1 MENEAVR
8 NIKERDK
15 NMISSKEVSEKESES
30 KRNGLSIY
38 NPQNSKRTQLSLNSN
53 KNNSNYNKK
62 YIFHIFKMPKINEK
76 IIQKNKQHFDQE
88 NNNILTEKNY
98 YLNFNFSSEKE
109 NNLYVGDYLEEIY
122 FNFLADQNQSAIKP
136 RMGYMDNQSE
146 INEKMRAILIDWII
160 EVHFHFNLRQETL
173 FMTVSIIDSFLSVHF
188 ISKSKFQLLG
198 ITSLLI
204 ACKSQEIYY
213 PHLNKFIMT
222 TGGAYTK
229 EDIIMMEN
237 EILKVLCFNIIYPT
251 SNDFYNILSKLY
263 NFDRKQYFL
272 GQFFLENALIDYQM
286 IKYSPNIIAASCIYI
301 VMKLFK
307 IEDYGKLFNSLII
320 NVNNPKNTIKEVA
333 KEIFL
338 LVDNISK
345 SRLNSVKNKYNLSKF
360 ENISQIM

>member
-1 MENEAVR
+1 
-8 NIKERDK
+8 
-15 NMISSKEVSEKESES
+15 
-30 KRNGLSIY
+30 
-38 NPQNSKRTQLSLNSN
+38 
-53 KNNSNYNKK
+53 
-62 YIFHIFKMPKINEK
+62 
-76 IIQKNKQHFDQE
+76 
-88 NNNILTEKNY
+88 
-98 YLNFNFSSEKE
+98 
-109 NNLYVGDYLEEIY
+109 
-122 FNFLADQNQSAIKP
+122 
-136 RMGYMDNQSE
+136 MGYMDNQSE